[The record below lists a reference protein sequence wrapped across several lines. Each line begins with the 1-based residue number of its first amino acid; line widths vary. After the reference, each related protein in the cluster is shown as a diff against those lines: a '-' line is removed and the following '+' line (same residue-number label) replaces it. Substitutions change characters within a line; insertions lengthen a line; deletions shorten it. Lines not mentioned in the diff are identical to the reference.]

1 PIHIHVAEQVKEVE
15 DCLAWSG
22 QRPVQ
27 WLLGHAPVDA
37 RWCLIHATHSDA
49 AETLALARSGAVAGL
64 CPTTEANLGDGFFPL
79 PDYAAAG
86 GRLGIGTDS
95 NVSTSP
101 VEELRWMEY
110 VQRLRRRAR
119 NVTETRPGASVGL
132 ALLQRAALGGAQA
145 LGQPMG
151 RLAPG
156 CRADLL
162 VLDTEH
168 PALIGREGD
177 ALLDAWV

>member
-1 PIHIHVAEQVKEVE
+1 
-15 DCLAWSG
+15 G
-22 QRPVQ
+22 
-27 WLLGHAPVDA
+27 
-37 RWCLIHATHSDA
+37 
-49 AETLALARSGAVAGL
+49 GAV
-64 CPTTEANLGDGFFPL
+64 
-79 PDYAAAG
+79 
-86 GRLGIGTDS
+86 
-95 NVSTSP
+95 
-101 VEELRWMEY
+101 
-110 VQRLRRRAR
+110 RRCDQETG

-177 ALLDAWV
+177 ALLDAWVFSGNTTPVRDVMAGGRWVVRDGMHHRQAGIARRFARVMRRIRDLA

>member
-1 PIHIHVAEQVKEVE
+1 
-15 DCLAWSG
+15 
-22 QRPVQ
+22 
-27 WLLGHAPVDA
+27 
-37 RWCLIHATHSDA
+37 
-49 AETLALARSGAVAGL
+49 
-64 CPTTEANLGDGFFPL
+64 
-79 PDYAAAG
+79 
-86 GRLGIGTDS
+86 
-95 NVSTSP
+95 
-101 VEELRWMEY
+101 MEY

-177 ALLDAWV
+177 ALASRSADQSSTSGPPGGRAPAPLRPPCSPGRSGRRMPA